1 MPDPKTVGEVIKSVQ
16 QLELKHEV
24 LLEVQR
30 FLEQFIST
38 DTHQPKTGIG
48 SSTGSHEVVP
58 ESVIQ
63 EVKDEIE
70 VMGIEIKHQA
80 VTLEARP
87 VSKGKGKVPTKPKK
101 PPRRKKSGKKTKA
114 KGRKK

>member
-16 QLELKHEV
+16 QLELKFEV
-24 LLEVQR
+24 LREDQR

-38 DTHQPKTGIG
+38 DTHQPKTGIA

-58 ESVIQ
+58 EEVIQ

-87 VSKGKGKVPTKPKK
+87 LSKGKGKVPTKKK